1 MVLADKLAVGGWP
14 REISPEDLQPS
25 TMYAERSFL
34 IISDKLAL
42 CDVFVIQQDI
52 WQTMAST

>member
-14 REISPEDLQPS
+14 RGISPNDLEPS
-25 TMYAERSFL
+25 NIYAESSFL
-34 IISDKLAL
+34 IISDKLVL